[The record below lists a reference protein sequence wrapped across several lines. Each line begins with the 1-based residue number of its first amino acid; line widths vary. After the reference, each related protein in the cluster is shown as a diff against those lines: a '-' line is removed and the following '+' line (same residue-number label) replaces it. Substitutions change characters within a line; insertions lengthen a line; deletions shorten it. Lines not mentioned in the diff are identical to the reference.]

1 LAHRQ
6 ICAIVLC
13 MLFVNLACAAPDEPP
28 RYALS
33 IRAALPLD
41 EALQELARQTG
52 LQILFFSKIT
62 TGRSAPELSGEY
74 TIAAAMTRLLEGS
87 GLTFRQV
94 NEHTVEVRQAPPHS
108 GRLPRNAHPPPKT
121 FANESISNVTHIW
134 LAPEALFNADPNEY
148 MLRTMDATLTGEL
161 DWFAIR

>member
-1 LAHRQ
+1 
-6 ICAIVLC
+6 
-13 MLFVNLACAAPDEPP
+13 
-28 RYALS
+28 
-33 IRAALPLD
+33 
-41 EALQELARQTG
+41 

-62 TGRSAPELSGEY
+62 TGRSAPELSGDY

-108 GRLPRNAHPPPKT
+108 GRLPRNAHPPPNT
-121 FANESISNVTHIW
+121 FANESISNVTHMW
-134 LAPEALFNADPNEY
+134 LAPEGLFNADPNEY

-161 DWFAIR
+161 DWFAMR